1 MRPIAKLLAICSN
14 FIYLDENIF
23 SLEYGQITRSG
34 TYEITIPLSNPKQYF
49 WAIDINNYTG
59 VYNSQEG
66 AINTLSLPFNIVE
79 GWSRQ
84 GFITYIHNSTLAHSL
99 GATLYYS
106 AKLSSRSIVINL
118 SNNYSRCKFWSS
130 STYYWAAITCDNA
143 LS

>member
-1 MRPIAKLLAICSN
+1 MAVYSN
-14 FIYLDENIF
+14 SVYINENIF
-23 SLEYGQITRSG
+23 SLEYGQITGTG
-34 TYEITIPLSNPKQYF
+34 TYKITIPLSNPKQYF

-66 AINTLSLPFNIVE
+66 AINTLSLPFNVVG

-84 GFITYIHNSTLAHSL
+84 GFLTFIKNSALVHTL

-106 AKLSSRSIVINL
+106 AKLNSRSIVIDL
-118 SNNYSRCKFWSS
+118 SDNYSQAIFWSS